1 MKASLYSV
9 AAAAGTAAAQQSAYG
24 RCGGKGYSGPTQCV
38 EGYTCHVYN
47 DYYSQCI
54 QGSGSAAASTGTGAS
69 YPSSN
74 ATSAAPAMATA
85 PVSSA
90 PVSISSAPVNVTS
103 AAASAASSSVAA
115 ASDDDDEEACD
126 TTITLTSSSLPSSS
140 PGAPNFYTGPA
151 SSASAPASTSSKV
164 ASSSAAAS
172 TSSAVASSTPV
183 ASSSYAPAASSTQAA
198 TSAAISTSGNAATT
212 SSSSSSSGTVK
223 YAGVN
228 IAGLDFGC
236 STDGTCTVS
245 GVSDPG
251 DDGISQMKHFV
262 NDDGLNA
269 FRLPVGWQYL
279 VNDNLGGTLDS
290 SNFGTYDNLMQGCLD
305 VAEMCILDIHNYARW
320 NGQIVGQ
327 GGPTNKE
334 FASLWSQLATKY
346 ADNDKVVF
354 GVMNEPHG
362 VDIDSWADSVQAAVT
377 AIRKAGATSQK
388 ILLPG
393 NDWTHASMSVS
404 DGSAAAL
411 NKITNED
418 GSTDNLIFDVHQY
431 LDSDGSGTHTECT
444 TSNADTFK
452 SFGDW
457 LRKNNRQA
465 MLTETG
471 GGPNAD
477 SCLTDMCEQF
487 DVLNNYSD
495 VYLGWTG
502 WAAGAF
508 EAGYEISETPSG
520 SPGSYTDQP
529 LVKQCIVG
537 KFTGSS

>member
-9 AAAAGTAAAQQSAYG
+9 AAAAGTAAAQQSAWG
-24 RCGGKGYSGPTQCV
+24 RCGGKGWDGPTQCV
-38 EGYTCHVYN
+38 DGWTCHSYN
-47 DYYSQCI
+47 EYYSQCI
-54 QGSGSAAASTGTGAS
+54 EGSGSAAASTGTGVS
-69 YPSSN
+69 SPSSN
-74 ATSAAPAMATA
+74 GTSSVPAVT
-85 PVSSA
+85 
-90 PVSISSAPVNVTS
+90 SAPVNVTS
-103 AAASAASSSVAA
+103 AASSATSAAAGG
-115 ASDDDDEEACD
+115 DDEDEACE

-140 PGAPNFYTGPA
+140 AGAPNFYTGPA
-151 SSASAPASTSSKV
+151 SSASAPASTSAKV
-164 ASSSAAAS
+164 ASSSAAGF
-172 TSSAVASSTPV
+172 TSSAVTSSAPV
-183 ASSSYAPAASSTQAA
+183 ASSSSTAAASSSQVAS
-198 TSAAISTSGNAATT
+198 SAAVSTSGNAATT
-212 SSSSSSSGTVK
+212 SSSSSSSSGTVK

-245 GVSDPG
+245 GVTDPG

-305 VAEMCILDIHNYARW
+305 IAELCILDVHNYARW
-320 NGQIVGQ
+320 NGQIIGQ
-327 GGPTNKE
+327 GGPTNEE

-354 GVMNEPHG
+354 GVMNEPHD

-457 LRKNNRQA
+457 LRENNRQA

-477 SCLTDMCEQF
+477 SCLTNLCEQF
-487 DVLNNYSD
+487 EVLNNYSD

-508 EAGYEISETPSG
+508 APSYEISETPSG